1 MFALERGEY
10 MKINT
15 KKLRIAMVRKCMSTR
30 ELAEAVGCSYESII
44 QILSGRR
51 NAPMKKLGEICKALE
66 VDPETLID

>member
-1 MFALERGEY
+1 

-15 KKLRIAMVRKCMSTR
+15 KKLRIAMARKCMDSK
-30 ELAEAVGCSYESII
+30 ELAVAVGCSYESIT

-51 NAPMKKLGEICKALE
+51 NVPTKKLGEICKMLD